1 MAEDKDESQ
10 EKTQEP
16 TARRLEKAK
25 EDGKVLSSKEA
36 FVFSSMFMGV
46 LLFYL
51 APMLLD
57 DFLKICKSLF
67 SFGPEL
73 VSGKSPL
80 ESLAAVVKFFLQVF
94 LIFSIPLLVV
104 SILTQFLI
112 GGINFSL
119 KSIYWKFEK
128 MNPIK
133 GLKRIFSLKG
143 LVELV
148 KAILKVSLLGL
159 VAFFVINNYLPDLVN
174 LTTANIFSA
183 VNRLFS
189 FFPEIIAFLLL
200 VLAFLAFIDVV
211 YQKYDYTKQLRMSHQ
226 DLKDEY
232 KETDGQPEVKQ
243 KIRKLQAE
251 AATKSRKEASSVDNL
266 DEATAIITNPTHFA
280 VALKYEVGDAKAPII
295 VSKGRGKNAESII
308 KKGKELKIGTM
319 QSPKLARA
327 IYFTCEIGD
336 EIMSKLY
343 NAVAIALAYIYK
355 IDNGEEIEKPEI
367 EIPEDMIFDEFGRK
381 NDK

>member
-51 APMLLD
+51 APMLID

-80 ESLAAVVKFFLQVF
+80 ESIAVVVEFFIKVF

-104 SILTQFLI
+104 SVLTQFLI

-159 VAFFVINNYLPDLVN
+159 VAFFLIENNLSDLVN

-189 FFPEIIAFLLL
+189 FFPEIIAYLLV
-200 VLAFLAFIDVV
+200 VLAFIAFIDVV
-211 YQKYDYTKQLRMSHQ
+211 YQKYDYIKQLRMSHQ

-266 DEATAIITNPTHFA
+266 EEATAIITNPTHFA

-295 VSKGRGKNAESII
+295 ISKGRGKIAESII

-327 IYFTCEIGD
+327 IYYTSEIGD

-381 NDK
+381 NDQ